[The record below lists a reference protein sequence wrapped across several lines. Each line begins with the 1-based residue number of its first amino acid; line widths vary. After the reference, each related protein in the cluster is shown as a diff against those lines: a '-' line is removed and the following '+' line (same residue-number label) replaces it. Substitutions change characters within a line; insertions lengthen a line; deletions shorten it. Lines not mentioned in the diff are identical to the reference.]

1 MNKKLTMAVFVS
13 ACLLL
18 AACGN
23 GEKPSSAGSAP
34 SETVEEPVTE
44 ISSEVSGEIETENYD
59 EETGEVLEEFEI
71 ESEVNTVQDTLTL
84 NLSSNSSG
92 GFSWKYLIENEDV
105 LEMVGETY
113 VEDENLEG
121 EAVGAGRTYLSF
133 RAKAE
138 GSSNLYLF
146 YLDQEA
152 ELDIPEGESPEDF
165 SDLSYLINVTTNP
178 RDGMLKVAVE

>member
-18 AACGN
+18 AACQN
-23 GEKPSSAGSAP
+23 GKQPTSGGSAP
-34 SETVEEPVTE
+34 AETVVEPVTE

-59 EETGEVLEEFEI
+59 EETGEILEEFEI

-84 NLSSNSSG
+84 NLSSNAEAG
-92 GFSWKYLIENEDV
+92 YSWKYLIENEDV

-113 VEDENLEG
+113 VENEAAEG
-121 EAVGAGRTYLSF
+121 EAAGQGRTYLSF

-146 YLDQEA
+146 YLESEV

-178 RDGMLKVAVE
+178 KDGMLKVALE